1 MFKDKEFISS
11 FLRIAFP
18 IALQNLFVA
27 SLGIIDTIMVGQLG
41 ETAIASVSLAN
52 QIFFLLNFFLFG
64 INSGAAIYTAQYW
77 GARDI
82 PGIRK
87 VLGLCLMLGLSAW
100 ALFSILALGFP
111 RQAVGFYSADPE
123 VIQLGG
129 EYLRIVG
136 FSYLATTLTLCYTSV
151 LRSTGVIRLPVIV
164 GVATLCL
171 NTGLNYLLIFGN
183 FGFPRLGIAGAA
195 LATSIARV
203 VECAALLV
211 YTYLSRSPAA
221 ASPREMLAFKP
232 RFIRLYFSV
241 TLPVVVNEIL
251 WSLGVSF
258 YSAIYAHVG
267 TEAVA
272 AYNVAITIL
281 NLATVVFTGISAACG
296 ILVGNAIGAGQL
308 ERAFQHARR
317 SLLIGGIL
325 AVVVG
330 VAMFLTRNLTLSIYR
345 LTPSGMQA
353 ARDVLGIL
361 SFGVL
366 SRALNPTIIVGILR
380 SGGDTRFSAV
390 LDVAAVW
397 LVALPLAYLGAF
409 VFSLPIAGVVACV
422 LSEGL
427 FKIVLGIKRVASK
440 KWIHNLLQLEDAVVT
455 G

>member
-1 MFKDKEFISS
+1 MFKDKEFIRS
-11 FLRIAFP
+11 FLRIALP
-18 IALQNLFVA
+18 IALQNLFVS

-41 ETAIASVSLAN
+41 ESAIASVGLAN

-87 VLGLCLMLGLSAW
+87 VLGVCLMLGLSAW
-100 ALFSILALGFP
+100 GLFSIVALGFP
-111 RQAVGFYSADPE
+111 TQAVRFYSADPE
-123 VIQLGG
+123 VIKLGG

-164 GVATLCL
+164 GIATLCL

-183 FGFPRLGIAGAA
+183 FGLPRLGIQGAA
-195 LATSIARV
+195 IATSIARV
-203 VECAALLV
+203 VECAALLT

-221 ASPREMLAFKP
+221 ASPGEMLAFKP
-232 RFIRLYFSV
+232 RFIRLYFNV
-241 TLPVVVNEIL
+241 TLPVLINEIL
-251 WSLGVSF
+251 WSLGTSF

-281 NLATVVFTGISAACG
+281 NLATVIFTGISTACG

-308 ERAFQHARR
+308 ERAYQHARR
-317 SLLIGGIL
+317 SLGIGGIL
-325 AVVVG
+325 AVLIG
-330 VAMFLTRNLTLSIYR
+330 VIVFLTRNLSLSVYN

-353 ARDVLGIL
+353 ARDVLGVL
-361 SFGVL
+361 SFAVL
-366 SRALNPTIIVGILR
+366 YRAFNPTIIVGILR
-380 SGGDTRFSAV
+380 SGGDTRFSGV

-409 VFSLPIAGVVACV
+409 VFELPIAGVVACA
-422 LSEGL
+422 LTEGL
-427 FKIVLGIKRVASK
+427 FKMVIGLQRVASK
-440 KWIHNLLQLEDAVVT
+440 KWIHNLVLVEGESMLE
-455 G
+455 